1 MKKFHILIIII
12 IALIVICA
20 LITIPKVI
28 QTNKENNETLI
39 TSEYTEQYRSLDVT
53 DNTLIHTIYNTKG
66 SNPVKTETIFTF
78 ENNIVS
84 SVKLV
89 SYFESINWAKTCEK
103 TKYDNDEKIIKSR
116 DKNILTYTLTEF
128 EKSTKEETIKK
139 INEGFKDVK
148 TIN

>member
-1 MKKFHILIIII
+1 MKRFHILIIII
-12 IALIVICA
+12 IALIAICA

-28 QTNKENNETLI
+28 QTNKENNKTLI

-84 SVKLV
+84 SVKMIA
-89 SYFESINWAKTCEK
+89 YFENINWAKTFEK
-103 TKYDNDEKIIKSR
+103 SKHEDNVIITR
-116 DKNILTYTLTEF
+116 DQNTLTYTLTEF
-128 EKSTKEETIKK
+128 EKNTKEETIKK
-139 INEGFKDVK
+139 INEGFKNVK
-148 TIN
+148 TTN